1 MRFCK
6 TLLHRPRL
14 EAAML
19 FLLISTMASAQELTP
34 QRQDELH
41 NLILQ
46 DCGSCH
52 GMTLKGGLG
61 SALRPA
67 DLDGV
72 DPSTIAHIILNGV
85 PGKPMPPWR
94 GLLSDSEAIWIA
106 HALKAGV
113 VK

>member
-1 MRFCK
+1 MQPCK
-6 TLLHRPRL
+6 ALLHLHWL
-14 EAAML
+14 ETVVA
-19 FLLISTMASAQELTP
+19 LLLTSTLASAGDLTANRKNEL
-34 QRQDELH
+34 R
-41 NLILQ
+41 NLVVQ

-61 SALRPA
+61 SALRPV

-72 DPSTIAHIILNGV
+72 EPSTIAQIILNGV

-94 GLLSDSEAIWIA
+94 GLLSDNEAMWIA

-113 VK
+113 LK